1 MVTKGKSS
9 PPSHRESLLKEG
21 MRMFY
26 ATGFNGTS
34 VDDVLA
40 AAGAPKGSF
49 YHHFGS
55 KDDFAFAVLEEYTKQ
70 QLKTVEKCANAD
82 HLSAYQKIE
91 SYFDTLINRIE
102 RSRCKMACLAGKFSS
117 ELAPNSDAVSS
128 AVSASLETWR
138 LAITELVAAGHQDGS
153 IRKDMAPEQQGFL
166 LQALMQGSLVMVL
179 ADRSTDNLIT
189 IRNMLPQLLSVPGV
203 AKTRSTLN

>member
-1 MVTKGKSS
+1 
-9 PPSHRESLLKEG
+9 
-21 MRMFY
+21 MFY

-117 ELAPNSDAVSS
+117 ELAPNSDAFSS